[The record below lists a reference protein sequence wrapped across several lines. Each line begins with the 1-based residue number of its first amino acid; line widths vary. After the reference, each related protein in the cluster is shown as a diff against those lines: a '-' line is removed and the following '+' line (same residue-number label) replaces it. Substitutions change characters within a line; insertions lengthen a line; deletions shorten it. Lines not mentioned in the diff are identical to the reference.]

1 MYVVQPEREM
11 KLTANKNRASLPSG
25 PGTSNHNNIQ
35 MSNIGK
41 IHPYRNNKNA
51 KSVNDALKSDD
62 FLLSNFRV
70 NATCGQKLQKKE
82 PGTPAELPN
91 PFTGQPEK
99 TPGVPQ

>member
-11 KLTANKNRASLPSG
+11 KLNANKNRASLLSG

-51 KSVNDALKSDD
+51 KSVNDALKLDD
-62 FLLSNFRV
+62 FLPSNF
-70 NATCGQKLQKKE
+70 GQHADKNCKKKE

-91 PFTGQPEK
+91 PFTGQPGK